1 MNECQHEV
9 MVYES
14 GDGYIV
20 TICKK
25 CGKILDKKKIGN
37 AKNEGQWMEGLLK
50 DNGGQILHD

>member
-50 DNGGQILHD
+50 DNGG